1 MVTIYTTPSCS
12 SCRKAKKW
20 LGEFGIDYIEKNI
33 FSIKLTEEDIFGM
46 LENSENGFDD
56 IISTRS
62 NFFKENTIDLEE
74 LKTSQL
80 INLIIENPSILR
92 RPIIIDKGK
101 MQVGYNDEEIRVFI
115 PEEQRRILM
124 EELDEICSICDTKC
138 CEDSD
143 TDDCDCIAESAINA

>member
-20 LGEFGIDYIEKNI
+20 LDEFGIEYLEKNI
-33 FSIKLTEEDIFGM
+33 FNVQLLEDDILSM

-62 NFFKENTIDLEE
+62 NFFKTNTIDLDE
-74 LKTSQL
+74 LKTSEL
-80 INLIIENPSILR
+80 VKLIIKNPSILR

-115 PEEQRRILM
+115 PEEQRKILM
-124 EELDEICSICDTKC
+124 EELDEICDSCEARY
-138 CEDSD
+138 CEDEDADGSECPHNEA
-143 TDDCDCIAESAINA
+143 TMC